1 MLMVLERACQLA
13 VVDLVGLLRCCGRLL
28 GTTDGTDVLA
38 HGVLTQTDH
47 TGPFLA
53 AVGVARAG
61 K

>member
-1 MLMVLERACQLA
+1 MLMVLQGVRQLV
-13 VVDLVGLLRCCGRLL
+13 VVDLMGLLWSCAWLL

-38 HGVLTQTDH
+38 HGVLAQTDH